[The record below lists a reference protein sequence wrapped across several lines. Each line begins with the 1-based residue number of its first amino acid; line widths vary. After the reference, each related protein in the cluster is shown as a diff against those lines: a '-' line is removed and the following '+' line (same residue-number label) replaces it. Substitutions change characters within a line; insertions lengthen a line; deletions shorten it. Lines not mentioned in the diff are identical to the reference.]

1 MKKSNGSMRAIAI
14 SNSIWKFGER
24 IIAQGVSLLVSIV
37 LARILSPDDFGIV
50 GIVTIFFNLANVII
64 SGGLNTALIQKKDS
78 DKEDYSSVLIVCVLV
93 SFALFGILWFT
104 APVIAGIYHND
115 LLIAMIRVMGLS
127 LPVYAIKS
135 IVCAYISSSLK
146 FKAFF
151 FASLGG
157 TLVSAVVGITMA
169 LNGFGAWALI
179 AQQVTNTTIDTIIL
193 YAMTRM
199 PISLHFSFSKFKALY
214 KYGWKVFVSS
224 MIDAIYNQSLPLF
237 IGTKFTSADLSFY
250 TKGRQFPGAVSGTTT
265 STLNAVLFPILAKQQ
280 DDKSIVLNYIRKFMQ
295 LSSFILFPIMLG
307 IFAVADNFVSVILTD
322 KWLPA
327 VVYLRLF
334 CLSDMFTLIHSGNCE
349 TIKAIGRSDI
359 FLKMELI
366 KKTSYF
372 VIIAVFM
379 VFART
384 PLALAFS
391 MIVCNL
397 VAILVNSF
405 PNRKLI
411 GYKYTLQ
418 LMDLL
423 PNFFCA
429 AVMAIIVVL
438 FGRIQFQSKLLL
450 LIIQILLGAIVY
462 SVACIVTK
470 NKSFFYIL
478 GMAKEKLGK

>member
-1 MKKSNGSMRAIAI
+1 MKKSNDSMRAVAV

-37 LARILSPDDFGIV
+37 LARILSPEDFGVV
-50 GIVTIFFNLANVII
+50 GIVTVFFNLANVII
-64 SGGLNTALIQKKDS
+64 SGGLNTALIQKKDA
-78 DKEDYSSVLIVCVLV
+78 DKDDYSSVLIVCVIV
-93 SFALFGILWFT
+93 SVALFVILWFA
-104 APVIAGIYHND
+104 APVIANIYHND

-127 LPVYAIKS
+127 LPIYAVKS

-151 FASLGG
+151 FATLGG
-157 TLVSAVVGITMA
+157 TLVSAVVGIVLA

-193 YAMTRM
+193 YIMTRM
-199 PISLHFSFSKFKALY
+199 PISLHFSFSKFKVLY

-224 MIDAIYNQSLPLF
+224 MIDAAYNQSLPLF

-280 DDKSIVLNYIRKFMQ
+280 DDKSIVLSYIRKFMQ
-295 LSSFILFPIMLG
+295 LSSFIMFPIMLG
-307 IFAVADNFVSVILTD
+307 IFAVADNFVLVILTD

-334 CLSDMFTLIHSGNCE
+334 CLSDMFTMIHSGNCE

-366 KKTSYF
+366 KKCSYF
-372 VIIAVFM
+372 IIIAVFM

-384 PLALAFS
+384 PLTLAFS
-391 MIVCNL
+391 MIVCNI

-405 PNRKLI
+405 PNRRLI
-411 GYKYTLQ
+411 GYKYKLQ

-423 PNFFCA
+423 PNLMCA
-429 AVMAIIVVL
+429 TIMAVAVVL
-438 FGRIQFQSKLLL
+438 FGRIHFESKLILL
-450 LIIQILLGAIVY
+450 LIQILLGIIVY
-462 SVACIVTK
+462 LATCFVTK
-470 NKSFFYIL
+470 NKSFFYVL
-478 GMAKEKLGK
+478 GMVKEKLGK

>member
-1 MKKSNGSMRAIAI
+1 MKKNSGSMRAVAI
-14 SNSIWKFGER
+14 SNSMWKFGER

-37 LARILSPDDFGIV
+37 LARILSPNDFGVV
-50 GIVTIFFNLANVII
+50 GIVTVFFNLANVII

-93 SFALFGILWFT
+93 ACVLFGILWFA
-104 APVIAGIYHND
+104 APAIANIYHNN

-127 LPVYAIKS
+127 LPIYAIKS

-151 FASLGG
+151 FATLGG
-157 TLVSAVVGITMA
+157 TLVSAVVGIAMA

-199 PISLHFSFSKFKALY
+199 PISLHFSFPKFRVLY

-280 DDKSIVLNYIRKFMQ
+280 DDKSVVLSYIRKFMQ

-334 CLSDMFTLIHSGNCE
+334 CLSDMFTMIHSGNCE

-366 KKTSYF
+366 KKASYF
-372 VIIAVFM
+372 IIIAIFM

-384 PLALAFS
+384 PIALAFS

-397 VAILVNSF
+397 VAIMVNSF

-411 GYKYTLQ
+411 GYKYKLQ

-423 PNFFCA
+423 PNLICA
-429 AVMAIIVVL
+429 GVMAAAVVL
-438 FGRIQFQSKLLL
+438 FGRIQFESKLLL
-450 LIIQILLGAIVY
+450 LILQILIGGIVY
-462 SVACIVTK
+462 SVACIVSK

-478 GMAKEKLGK
+478 CMVKEKLG